1 VDDILEEVRG
11 VSWMATE
18 ARAAERAAKANDPV
32 APPAAKAAPGPARG
46 TEPPPGLDETQRR
59 VWEFLGGGSR
69 TVDEVARH
77 LGMAVGQ
84 LSGVLL
90 TLEMKKVVKRLPG
103 NRYERW

>member
-1 VDDILEEVRG
+1 
-11 VSWMATE
+11 
-18 ARAAERAAKANDPV
+18 
-32 APPAAKAAPGPARG
+32 
-46 TEPPPGLDETQRR
+46 LDETQTR

-69 TVDEVARH
+69 AVDELARH

-90 TLEMKKVVKRLPG
+90 TLEMKKIVKRLPG